1 MSADYGDD
9 LHLAL
14 QLADLADTV
23 ALSRFRAID
32 LRVAT
37 KPDRSPVTEADTA
50 VEDAIWAEVAR
61 QRPDDARYGEE
72 SGSVGGVRGRC
83 WVLDPIDGTANY
95 LRGVPIW
102 ATLISLVVDGV
113 PVVGVASA
121 PALGRRWWA
130 HPGGSWTSDVDGS
143 LRQLRVSAVTD
154 MADASVSYSDFLGW
168 PAVAEDSLARLTDGV
183 WRTRGYGDF
192 WSHLLV
198 AEGAVDVGAEPALM
212 PWDVAALVPI
222 VEQAGGRITG
232 VDGGPVL
239 RIVGDDLLVS
249 CGALS
254 TNGPLSGPAVAR
266 ILGAREGKDSGR

>member
-1 MSADYGDD
+1 MNADFDED
-9 LHLAL
+9 LQFALAL
-14 QLADLADTV
+14 ADIADAV

-50 VEDAIWAEVAR
+50 VEHAVWSEVAR
-61 QRPDDARYGEE
+61 LRPEDARYGEE

-102 ATLISLVVDGV
+102 ATLIGLLVDGV
-113 PVVGVASA
+113 PIVGVASA

-130 HPGGSWTSDVDGS
+130 RPGGSWTSDVDGS
-143 LRQLRVSAVTD
+143 IRSLSVSKVTD
-154 MADASVSYSDFLGW
+154 MADASVGYSDFVGW
-168 PAVAEDSLARLTDGV
+168 PEVAEDSLARLTAGV

-198 AEGAVDVGAEPALM
+198 AEGAVDIGAEPSLM

-232 VDGGPVL
+232 VDGRPVL
-239 RIVGDDLLVS
+239 AIVGEDLQVP

-254 TNGPLSGPAVAR
+254 TNGPLTVPAVRR
-266 ILGAREGKDSGR
+266 ILGAGGVGAGGV

>member
-1 MSADYGDD
+1 MNADFDED
-9 LHLAL
+9 LQFALAL
-14 QLADLADTV
+14 ADIADEV

-50 VEDAIWAEVAR
+50 VEDAVWSEVAR
-61 QRPDDARYGEE
+61 LRPEDARYGEE

-102 ATLISLVVDGV
+102 ATLIGLLVDGV
-113 PVVGVASA
+113 PIVGVASA

-130 HPGGSWTSDVDGS
+130 RPGGSWTSDVDGS
-143 LRQLRVSAVTD
+143 IRSLSVSKVTD
-154 MADASVSYSDFLGW
+154 LADASVGYSDFVGW
-168 PAVAEDSLARLTDGV
+168 PEVAEDSLARLTAGV

-198 AEGAVDVGAEPALM
+198 AEGAVDIGAEPSLM

-232 VDGGPVL
+232 VDGQPVL
-239 RIVGDDLLVS
+239 AIVGDDLQVP

-254 TNGPLSGPAVAR
+254 TNGPLTVPAVRR
-266 ILGAREGKDSGR
+266 ILGAGGV